1 MSQESQLGL
10 GGSSQGHLCVCV
22 CALSHVQL
30 FVIPLTV
37 GRQALLS
44 MRFSRQEYWS
54 GLPFP
59 PPGDLP
65 DPEIKPLSPASS
77 ALAGEYFHHC
87 ATWETPKTAA
97 KVLAGLSS

>member
-65 DPEIKPLSPASS
+65 DPGIKPGSPALQADS
-77 ALAGEYFHHC
+77 LNF
-87 ATWETPKTAA
+87 
-97 KVLAGLSS
+97 VV